1 MAEYLKSFK
10 WELLLQM
17 FTYLKIERVK
27 QVRDG
32 QGIEL
37 LTGGSPFL
45 LSFFYNSVF
54 SILLNLDQNNEAKH
68 SYTNMK
74 FKIALYF
81 SVSKL
86 SPLHEVM

>member
-54 SILLNLDQNNEAKH
+54 SILLNLDLMSWRSEQWSE
-68 SYTNMK
+68 TQ
-74 FKIALYF
+74 LY
-81 SVSKL
+81 KY
-86 SPLHEVM
+86 EV

>member
-1 MAEYLKSFK
+1 MKCEEHLMAEYLKSFK

-37 LTGGSPFL
+37 LNGGSPFL
-45 LSFFYNSVF
+45 LSLFFYNSVF
-54 SILLNLDQNNEAKH
+54 SILLNLDLMSWRTEQWSE
-68 SYTNMK
+68 TQ
-74 FKIALYF
+74 LY
-81 SVSKL
+81 KY
-86 SPLHEVM
+86 EV